1 MDYPSYDPQS
11 PNTPLTEDELAG
23 LDELLDTLPSDAAM
37 TLDAMDGYLTALL
50 VGPAPI
56 GKSSDWLPA
65 IWGGDQ
71 EPAPAPAPSPPQRSA
86 APEQGGVPPR
96 GAVVGTPTTG
106 PWPFA
111 SNQKRKRTTVLVLRH
126 LRSIEA
132 ALSGPPDA
140 WEPVFSVAE
149 VPGTQG
155 EELADAG
162 DWCLGF
168 LAAMDLAPDAW
179 APLDDDPELGPGL
192 ATIAFLGGDID
203 APPASDAEGSQDD
216 DLDDP
221 AVRDQLSRAVTEVVL
236 KLWAR
241 KAGAR

>member
-1 MDYPSYDPQS
+1 MDYPSYDPKS
-11 PNTPLTEDELAG
+11 PNTPLTEEELAS
-23 LDELLDTLPSDAAM
+23 LDDLLTNLPADGSM
-37 TLDAMDGYLTALL
+37 TLDGMDGYLTALL
-50 VGPAPI
+50 VGPAAI
-56 GKSSDWLPA
+56 GASSDWLPV

-71 EPAPAPAPSPPQRSA
+71 EPAPA
-86 APEQGGVPPR
+86 
-96 GAVVGTPTTG
+96 
-106 PWPFA
+106 PFA

-155 EELADAG
+155 EELADAT

-168 LAAMDLAPDAW
+168 LAATDLAPDAW
-179 APLDDDPELGPGL
+179 APLRADPDIGPGL
-192 ATIAFLGGDID
+192 ATIAWLGGDVD
-203 APPASDAEGSQDD
+203 VAADAEDHPSDEE
-216 DLDDP
+216 LDDP
-221 AVRDQLSRAVTEVVL
+221 QVRDQLSRAATEVVL

-241 KAGAR
+241 KAA

>member
-1 MDYPSYDPQS
+1 MDYPSYDPKS
-11 PNTPLTEDELAG
+11 PNTPLTEEELSS
-23 LDELLDTLPSDAAM
+23 LDDLLTNLPSDGSM
-37 TLDAMDGYLTALL
+37 TLDGMDGFLTALL
-50 VGPAPI
+50 VGPTPI
-56 GKSSDWLPA
+56 ASLKTSDWLPT

-71 EPAPAPAPSPPQRSA
+71 EPAPA
-86 APEQGGVPPR
+86 
-96 GAVVGTPTTG
+96 
-106 PWPFA
+106 PFA

-149 VPGTQG
+149 LPGTQG
-155 EELADAG
+155 EELADAT
-162 DWCLGF
+162 DWCMGF

-179 APLDDDPELGPGL
+179 APLNADPEIGPGL

-203 APPASDAEGSQDD
+203 APPESDEDAEDM
-216 DLDDP
+216 DDP
-221 AVRDQLSRAVTEVVL
+221 QVRDQLSRAATEVVL

-241 KAGAR
+241 KAA

>member
-1 MDYPSYDPQS
+1 MDYPSYDPKS

-23 LDELLDTLPSDAAM
+23 LDELLNTLPSDAAM

-50 VGPAPI
+50 VGPSPI
-56 GKSSDWLPA
+56 GASAAWLPA

-71 EPAPAPAPSPPQRSA
+71 EPAPAPF
-86 APEQGGVPPR
+86 V
-96 GAVVGTPTTG
+96 
-106 PWPFA
+106 

-149 VPGTQG
+149 VPGSQG
-155 EELADAG
+155 EELADAT
-162 DWCLGF
+162 DWCMGF
-168 LAAMDLAPDAW
+168 LTAMDLAPDAW
-179 APLDDDPELGPGL
+179 APLNDDPEIGPGL

-203 APPASDAEGSQDD
+203 APPESGEDD
-216 DLDDP
+216 EALDDP
-221 AVRDQLSRAVTEVVL
+221 QVRDQLSRAATEVVL

-241 KAGAR
+241 KAA

>member
-1 MDYPSYDPQS
+1 MDYPSYDPKS
-11 PNTPLTEDELAG
+11 PNTPLTEEELAG
-23 LDELLDTLPSDAAM
+23 LDQLLATLPSDAAM

-71 EPAPAPAPSPPQRSA
+71 EPAPAPFQ
-86 APEQGGVPPR
+86 
-96 GAVVGTPTTG
+96 
-106 PWPFA
+106 

-149 VPGTQG
+149 VPGTNG
-155 EELADAG
+155 EELADAT
-162 DWCLGF
+162 DWCMGF
-168 LAAMDLAPDAW
+168 LAAMDLAPEAW
-179 APLDDDPELGPGL
+179 APLNDDPEIGPGL

-203 APPASDAEGSQDD
+203 TPPESDDD
-216 DLDDP
+216 DDEDLDDP
-221 AVRDQLSRAVTEVVL
+221 QVRDQLSRAAAEVVL
-236 KLWAR
+236 KLRAR
-241 KAGAR
+241 QAA

>member
-1 MDYPSYDPQS
+1 MDYPSYDPKS
-11 PNTPLTEDELAG
+11 PNTPLPEEELAS
-23 LDELLDTLPSDAAM
+23 LDDLLTNLPSDGSM
-37 TLDAMDGYLTALL
+37 TLDGMDGFLTALL
-50 VGPAPI
+50 VGPTPI
-56 GKSSDWLPA
+56 GASSGWLPV

-71 EPAPAPAPSPPQRSA
+71 EPAPA
-86 APEQGGVPPR
+86 
-96 GAVVGTPTTG
+96 
-106 PWPFA
+106 PFA

-149 VPGTQG
+149 LPGTQG
-155 EELADAG
+155 EELADAT

-179 APLDDDPELGPGL
+179 APLNADAEIGPGL

-203 APPASDAEGSQDD
+203 APPESDADAEDM
-216 DLDDP
+216 DDP
-221 AVRDQLSRAVTEVVL
+221 QVRDQLSRAATEVVL

-241 KAGAR
+241 KAA

>member
-1 MDYPSYDPQS
+1 MDYPLYDPKS
-11 PNTPLTEDELAG
+11 PNTPLTEEELAS
-23 LDELLDTLPSDAAM
+23 LDDLLTNLPSDGSM
-37 TLDAMDGYLTALL
+37 TLDGMDGFLTALL

-56 GKSSDWLPA
+56 GVTSEWLPA

-71 EPAPAPAPSPPQRSA
+71 EPAPA
-86 APEQGGVPPR
+86 
-96 GAVVGTPTTG
+96 
-106 PWPFA
+106 PFA

-155 EELADAG
+155 EELADAT
-162 DWCLGF
+162 DWCMGF

-179 APLDDDPELGPGL
+179 APLNDDPEIGPGL

-203 APPASDAEGSQDD
+203 APPESGEDEE

-221 AVRDQLSRAVTEVVL
+221 QVRDQLSRAATDVVL
-236 KLWAR
+236 KLWTR
-241 KAGAR
+241 KAA

>member
-11 PNTPLTEDELAG
+11 PNTPLTEEELAS
-23 LDELLDTLPSDAAM
+23 LDDLLTNLPADGSM
-37 TLDAMDGYLTALL
+37 TLDGMDGYLTALL

-56 GKSSDWLPA
+56 GASADWLPV

-71 EPAPAPAPSPPQRSA
+71 APAPAP
-86 APEQGGVPPR
+86 
-96 GAVVGTPTTG
+96 
-106 PWPFA
+106 FA
-111 SNQKRKRTTVLVLRH
+111 SNQRRKRTTVLVLRH

-155 EELADAG
+155 EELADAT

-168 LAAMDLAPDAW
+168 LAATDLAPDAW
-179 APLDDDPELGPGL
+179 APLQADPDIGPGL
-192 ATIAFLGGDID
+192 ATIAWLGGDVD
-203 APPASDAEGSQDD
+203 VAPDAEDHPSDEE
-216 DLDDP
+216 LDDP
-221 AVRDQLSRAVTEVVL
+221 QVRDQLSRAATEVVF

-241 KAGAR
+241 KAA